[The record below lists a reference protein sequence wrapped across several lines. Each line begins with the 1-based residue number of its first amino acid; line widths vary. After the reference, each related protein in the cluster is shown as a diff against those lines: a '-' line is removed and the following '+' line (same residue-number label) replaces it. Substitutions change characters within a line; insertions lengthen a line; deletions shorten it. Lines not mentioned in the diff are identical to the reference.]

1 MSPFGNELGA
11 IEPISPE
18 LVLVDPELAA
28 RVRSLEPAPL
38 WVAVP
43 RPVAPVVTPMLAIEQ
58 PPHRPSKRR
67 AYMAVAWAA
76 AVLSPVAAFA
86 SVHQGGHDEVTTAG
100 EPLTLDRAVERSLPS
115 AVPGAIVAH
124 PELRAVVDPA
134 TGLVRNGT
142 AITCRVRYVGA
153 FWCTLRAPHGGRVT
167 VPVRRI
173 AAGITIMNG

>member
-1 MSPFGNELGA
+1 MSPSGNEIGA

-28 RVRSLEPAPL
+28 RVRSVEPAPL

-43 RPVAPVVTPMLAIEQ
+43 RLTAPVPTPALTLE
-58 PPHRPSKRR
+58 PTPHQPSKRR
-67 AYMAVAWAA
+67 AYLAVAWAA

-86 SVHQGGHDEVTTAG
+86 SIHRGGHDAVTIAG
-100 EPLTLDRAVERSLPS
+100 EPLALDRAVERSLPS

-124 PELRAVVDPA
+124 PQLRAVVDPA
-134 TGLVRNGT
+134 TGLVRTGT

-153 FWCTLRAPHGGRVT
+153 YWCTLRAPHGGRVT

-173 AAGITIMNG
+173 AAGITITNG